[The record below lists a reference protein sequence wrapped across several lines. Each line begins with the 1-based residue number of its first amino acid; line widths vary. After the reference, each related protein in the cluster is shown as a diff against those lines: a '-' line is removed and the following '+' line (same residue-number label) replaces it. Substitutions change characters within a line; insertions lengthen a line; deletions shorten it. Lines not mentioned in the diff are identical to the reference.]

1 MTARSRT
8 KRNMSQIRRRLAPW
22 PSPTDRSREWT
33 VRYALIAYVVMWVI
47 LLALGLPLALLG
59 VHFGIGLGA
68 LLTETVFLAT
78 LIPLWRRGGLGVR
91 DLGLRLVPGAR
102 ATALALIALI
112 VYGWISVLWR
122 RALHPAPIS
131 SNFAGIS
138 HHGTAAIVLAGFAA
152 CVAAPVAE
160 EVFFRGFL
168 YRCLRNRF
176 SIVPACLVV
185 AVMFGL
191 VHTQYPLAGKLAVAS
206 FSVITCLLYERTGSL
221 LPGIAIHSL
230 VDGSGF
236 EHALTGNVSVV
247 VSVYLLLAVVLLARP
262 PLRGLG
268 RLLTRRPVFRDYS
281 APEDDKADGLEP
293 QTSSI

>member
-1 MTARSRT
+1 MF
-8 KRNMSQIRRRLAPW
+8 QIRRRLAPW
-22 PSPTDRSREWT
+22 PSPTERSREWT
-33 VRYALIAYVVMWVI
+33 VRYALTAYIAMWAI
-47 LLALGLPLALLG
+47 LLALGLPLRLLG
-59 VHFGIGLGA
+59 VHFGVGLGVS
-68 LLTETVFLAT
+68 LTEAVFLAT
-78 LIPLWRRGGLGVR
+78 LIPLWRRGAVGVR

-102 ATALALIALI
+102 ATALALLALI
-112 VYGWISVLWR
+112 AYGWISVFWR

-138 HHGTAAIVLAGFAA
+138 HHGTVAIVLAGFAA
-152 CVAAPVAE
+152 CVAAPLAE

-176 SIVPACLVV
+176 SIAPACLLV

-236 EHALTGNVSVV
+236 ERALSGNASVV
-247 VSVYLLLAVVLLARP
+247 GSVYLLVAVILLTRP
-262 PLRGLG
+262 LLRGIG

-281 APEDDKADGLEP
+281 ASGDDKAEGL
-293 QTSSI
+293 QLQAGST

>member
-1 MTARSRT
+1 
-8 KRNMSQIRRRLAPW
+8 
-22 PSPTDRSREWT
+22 
-33 VRYALIAYVVMWVI
+33 MWAI
-47 LLALGLPLALLG
+47 LLALGLPLRLLG
-59 VHFGIGLGA
+59 VHFGVGLGA
-68 LLTETVFLAT
+68 LLAEAVFLAT
-78 LIPLWRRGGLGVR
+78 LIPLWRRGAVGVR

-102 ATALALIALI
+102 ATALALLALI
-112 VYGWISVLWR
+112 AYGWISVFWR

-176 SIVPACLVV
+176 SIVPACLFV

-221 LPGIAIHSL
+221 LPGIAIHSV

-236 EHALTGNVSVV
+236 ERALTGNVSVV
-247 VSVYLLLAVVLLARP
+247 ISVYLLLAVILLARP

-281 APEDDKADGLEP
+281 ASGDDKAEGL
-293 QTSSI
+293 QLQASST

>member
-1 MTARSRT
+1 MF
-8 KRNMSQIRRRLAPW
+8 QIRRRLAPW
-22 PSPTDRSREWT
+22 PFPTERSREWT
-33 VRYALIAYVVMWVI
+33 VRYALTAYVAMWVV
-47 LLALGLPLALLG
+47 LLALGLALRLLG
-59 VHFGIGLGA
+59 VHFGVGLRA
-68 LLTETVFLAT
+68 LLTEAVLLAM
-78 LIPLWRRGGLGVR
+78 LIPLWRRGAMGVR

-102 ATALALIALI
+102 ATALALLALI
-112 VYGWISVLWR
+112 AYGWISAVWR

-138 HHGTAAIVLAGFAA
+138 HHGAAAIVLAGFAA

-176 SIVPACLVV
+176 TIVPACLLV

-206 FSVITCLLYERTGSL
+206 FSVITCLLYEYTGSL

-236 EHALTGNVSVV
+236 ERALTGNISVV
-247 VSVYLLLAVVLLARP
+247 GTVYLLLAVILLARP

-281 APEDDKADGLEP
+281 ASGDDKAEGL
-293 QTSSI
+293 QLQAGST

>member
-1 MTARSRT
+1 
-8 KRNMSQIRRRLAPW
+8 
-22 PSPTDRSREWT
+22 
-33 VRYALIAYVVMWVI
+33 VRYAVIAYVAMWVVV
-47 LLALGLPLALLG
+47 LGLRLALWLLG
-59 VHFGIGLGA
+59 VHFGVGLGA
-68 LLTETVFLAT
+68 LLAETVFLST
-78 LIPLWRRGGLGVR
+78 LIPLWRRGAVGRR

-102 ATALALIALI
+102 ATVLAVVALIA
-112 VYGWISVLWR
+112 YGWISALWS

-138 HHGTAAIVLAGFAA
+138 HHSTAVIVLTGFAA

-168 YRCLRNRF
+168 YRSLRNRF
-176 SIVPACLVV
+176 SIVPACLLV

-206 FSVITCLLYERTGSL
+206 FSVITCLLYERMGSL
-221 LPGIAIHSL
+221 LPGIAIHSV
-230 VDGSGF
+230 VDGGGF
-236 EHALTGNVSVV
+236 EHALTGNISVA
-247 VSVYLLLAVVLLARP
+247 VSVYLLLALVLLARP

-281 APEDDKADGLEP
+281 APEDPMTEGLEP